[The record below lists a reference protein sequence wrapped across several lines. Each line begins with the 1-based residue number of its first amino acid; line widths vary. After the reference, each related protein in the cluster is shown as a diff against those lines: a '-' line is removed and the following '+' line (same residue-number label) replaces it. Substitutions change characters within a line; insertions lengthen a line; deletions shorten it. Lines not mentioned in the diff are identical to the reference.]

1 MLDQLASPQNIQSL
15 VVFLLAFLARDVVVA
30 LVRAA
35 SAKLLSDKDKSNDDL
50 GRVLALIAD
59 NLAKTP
65 PAKEPKA

>member
-1 MLDQLASPQNIQSL
+1 MLESLATPQNVQSL

-59 NLAKTP
+59 NLAKAP
-65 PAKEPKA
+65 PVKEPKA